1 LSKKKPRCNYRNSDG
16 ATRDSS
22 IGTSRGRGQQ
32 MPFQISPSLSNKLL
46 LILQPVHLLAFAS
59 ILRWAVAAGEGS
71 SRLGALWGLPP
82 FSLVDSL
89 HANGGGLGS

>member
-1 LSKKKPRCNYRNSDG
+1 
-16 ATRDSS
+16 
-22 IGTSRGRGQQ
+22 

-46 LILQPVHLLAFAS
+46 LILQHVHLLAFAS